1 MINKSCSF
9 EFVGEANLFLDARN
23 LFFETLAEK
32 IVCDD
37 DTEMVFYVK
46 KREGSVLNLLYLML
60 LSIVVNLAFF
70 ELLSFLGY
78 QKSADALERFKY
90 GEHIYSC

>member
-9 EFVGEANLFLDARN
+9 EFVKEANLFLDARN
-23 LFFETLAEK
+23 LFFETLAKK

-46 KREGSVLNLLYLML
+46 KREGSVLYLLY
-60 LSIVVNLAFF
+60 
-70 ELLSFLGY
+70 
-78 QKSADALERFKY
+78 
-90 GEHIYSC
+90 

>member
-23 LFFETLAEK
+23 LFFETLAKK

-46 KREGSVLNLLYLML
+46 KREGNVLNLLY
-60 LSIVVNLAFF
+60 
-70 ELLSFLGY
+70 
-78 QKSADALERFKY
+78 
-90 GEHIYSC
+90 